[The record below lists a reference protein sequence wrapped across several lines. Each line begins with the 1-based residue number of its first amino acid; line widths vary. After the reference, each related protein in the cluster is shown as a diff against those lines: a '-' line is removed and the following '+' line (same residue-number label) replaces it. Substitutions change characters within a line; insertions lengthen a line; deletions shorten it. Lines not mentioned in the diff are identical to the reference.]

1 MADYDFEPPSFSLG
15 LDFDLHPEPQP
26 TPPPDSLL
34 RPAKKRPTAVNLRT
48 IVEDSEDDFE
58 SPVRVSDSHVSD
70 PPPALKRLRR
80 GPTAQPTSQS
90 RKTDSEGAPCNAD
103 DEIEDFS
110 SEEDWPRGIEFRD
123 AALMGI
129 LEAVIASRNIID
141 AYLRFEIP
149 YPKLDITNSL
159 RCSNL
164 PTNSVCSSSKPSLR
178 GQEVV
183 SFDSGSQWR
192 SRKGKEISSASAS
205 ANMETKGNNV
215 IFPKLTVSPL
225 RRFQLIDSD
234 SDSDDPSI
242 IEDMSK
248 EMRRTTLSL
257 NKQSDSSEHVAL
269 SNRETK
275 EASVGKCQ
283 NDDLWKDFCSEKS
296 SHILTPAFDE
306 VCEEYFK
313 NVKNKSK
320 SEVDC
325 KVYNDERTLDVGA
338 LPPAHSYFFHKD
350 SRIQKLVRDHL
361 PYFFPLGAGS
371 NQEYKQQNVSVIDYM
386 GQFGH
391 ENNSRQTNKSQNVEK
406 SSRRSKKNVKKSQV
420 DNASQDS
427 ENWVNP
433 KNCVG
438 LPKNAGNRRV
448 YVDKNGK
455 EFTGRI
461 AYIHYRKMWILGNP
475 ITIKGAEYS
484 NERAIYISNHASPI
498 DIFLIMWLTP
508 TGTVG
513 IAKKEIIFYPL
524 FGQLYVLA
532 NHLRIDRSNP
542 KAAIESMKEAADAV
556 VKNNLSLIIFP
567 EGTRSKNGRLLPF
580 KKGFVHLALQ
590 TRRPIVPIILTGTH
604 RAWRKG
610 SLHVRPAPLTV
621 RYLPPI
627 RTDDWTPDKVED
639 YVKLVHDVYAK
650 NLPDSQRP
658 TPPALSANG
667 CLFLQNCGFIA

>member
-15 LDFDLHPEPQP
+15 LDFDLHSEPQP

-34 RPAKKRPTAVNLRT
+34 RPAKRRPTAVNLRT

-80 GPTAQPTSQS
+80 GPTAQLTSQS
-90 RKTDSEGAPCNAD
+90 RKTDSEGAPCNVD

-110 SEEDWPRGIEFRD
+110 SEEDWPRG
-123 AALMGI
+123 
-129 LEAVIASRNIID
+129 NH
-141 AYLRFEIP
+141 
-149 YPKLDITNSL
+149 
-159 RCSNL
+159 

-178 GQEVV
+178 GQGVV

-205 ANMETKGNNV
+205 ANMETKANNV

-234 SDSDDPSI
+234 SDSDCDDPSV
-242 IEDMSK
+242 IEDTSK

-257 NKQSDSSEHVAL
+257 NKQADSSKHVAL

-296 SHILTPAFDE
+296 FHILTPAFDE

-325 KVYNDERTLDVGA
+325 KVSNNERTLD
-338 LPPAHSYFFHKD
+338 D
-350 SRIQKLVRDHL
+350 SRIQKLVRDRL

-406 SSRRSKKNVKKSQV
+406 SSTRSKKNVKKSQV
-420 DNASQDS
+420 NNASQDS

-433 KNCVG
+433 KDCVG

-448 YVDKNGK
+448 HAVSKSAGHWYTGPDGHKVYVDKNGK
-455 EFTGRI
+455 EFTGRV
-461 AYIHYRKMWILGNP
+461 AYIHYRKESGMGLKNSKKK
-475 ITIKGAEYS
+475 TA
-484 NERAIYISNHASPI
+484 
-498 DIFLIMWLTP
+498 
-508 TGTVG
+508 
-513 IAKKEIIFYPL
+513 AKKTT
-524 FGQLYVLA
+524 A
-532 NHLRIDRSNP
+532 AKKRSAP
-542 KAAIESMKEAADAV
+542 K
-556 VKNNLSLIIFP
+556 
-567 EGTRSKNGRLLPF
+567 
-580 KKGFVHLALQ
+580 KK
-590 TRRPIVPIILTGTH
+590 
-604 RAWRKG
+604 
-610 SLHVRPAPLTV
+610 
-621 RYLPPI
+621 
-627 RTDDWTPDKVED
+627 
-639 YVKLVHDVYAK
+639 
-650 NLPDSQRP
+650 
-658 TPPALSANG
+658 
-667 CLFLQNCGFIA
+667 